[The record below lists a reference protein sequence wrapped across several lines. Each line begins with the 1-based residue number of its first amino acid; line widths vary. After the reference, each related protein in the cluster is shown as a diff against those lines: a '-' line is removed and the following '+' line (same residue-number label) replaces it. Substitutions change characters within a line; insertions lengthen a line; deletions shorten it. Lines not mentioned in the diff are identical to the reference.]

1 MIRLKELRLNKG
13 VSRIQVASAIGYSIN
28 AYIHYE
34 NETREPDIST
44 LKLLSKYFG
53 VSIDHIVCND

>member
-1 MIRLKELRLNKG
+1 MMRIKELRLNKG
-13 VSRIQVASAIGYSIN
+13 VSRVQVASAIGYSVN

-34 NETREPDIST
+34 NGTREPSIST
-44 LKLLSKYFG
+44 LKSLSKYFG